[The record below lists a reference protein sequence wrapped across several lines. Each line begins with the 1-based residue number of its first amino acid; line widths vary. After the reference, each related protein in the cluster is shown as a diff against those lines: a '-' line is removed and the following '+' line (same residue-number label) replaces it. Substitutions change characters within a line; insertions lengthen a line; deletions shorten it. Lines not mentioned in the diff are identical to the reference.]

1 MSELQE
7 FVDDQEMEFYA
18 AVSDIVNAMTRFGPE
33 VLLVALQQCEG
44 VNNLMIHEVSEEEDT
59 DLTTMVIPD
68 TLYLQ

>member
-7 FVDDQEMEFYA
+7 FVDDQELEFYA

-33 VLLVALQQCEG
+33 VLIAALQQCDG
-44 VNNLMIHEVSEEEDT
+44 VNNLMIHEVSEEDT